1 MSRQQDDSFV
11 ENVQDDLL
19 DDHALAAVPDRAR
32 RSLAQQVIVQIGWN
46 ISVSAFLVGGTIGA
60 GTTLETALI
69 AILLGNLFLSLVAA
83 LIGIVGFRTGL
94 TSYLLSRVVFGTRG
108 SIVVSLL
115 LGVLAMGFI
124 GVLMDS
130 WGTAINALFPAVPWS
145 AVVILF
151 AVAITA
157 TAIFGFRGLARFSML
172 AVPVELAIALLALVR
187 IGSSEG
193 GFGALL
199 ETEPATPISFTVA
212 MGAAIA
218 TWITGAALVSDV
230 TRYARSSRDVVISS
244 IVGFAVGAG
253 VFETVATVSAM
264 KVGDAN
270 LVQVMSGL
278 GLLAPAVVMLVLALW
293 NTADNNLYSSA
304 LAFTNASKMVG
315 VSVPKP
321 VWTVIAAAIAV
332 AVAFAGFA
340 ARFLSWLQIIGL
352 VTPPFAGVVIAHF
365 WVLGRLRRSGA
376 ELLEEAPAVRAEALV
391 AWLAASLVTY
401 FSTWFIDAIVG
412 LVLGGAFY
420 VALTALFAPL
430 RRRAGEAAGTAAAA
444 DGRR

>member
-1 MSRQQDDSFV
+1 MSDHV
-11 ENVQDDLL
+11 VQDTQEDLL
-19 DDHALAAVPDRAR
+19 DDHALAAVPEAAR

-60 GTTLETALI
+60 GTTLETALV
-69 AILLGNLFLSLVAA
+69 AILLGNLFLSLVAS
-83 LIGIVGFRTGL
+83 LVGIIGFRTGL
-94 TSYLLSRVVFGTRG
+94 TSYLLSRAVFGTRG
-108 SIVVSLL
+108 SVLVSLV
-115 LGVLAMGFI
+115 LGILAMGFI

-130 WGTAINALFPAVPWS
+130 WGSAINALFPAVPWS
-145 AVVILF
+145 VVVLLF
-151 AVAITA
+151 AVAITG
-157 TAIFGFRGLARFSML
+157 TAIFGFKGLARFSAL
-172 AVPVELAIALLALVR
+172 AVPVELAIALLALLR
-187 IGSSEG
+187 IGSAEG

-199 ETEPATPISFTVA
+199 DIQPATPIPFTVA

-253 VFETVATVSAM
+253 VFETIATVSAM
-264 KVGDAN
+264 KVGNAN
-270 LVQVMSGL
+270 LVQVMTGL

-304 LAFTNASKMVG
+304 LAFTNASRMVG
-315 VSVPKP
+315 VRVPKP
-321 VWTVIAAAIAV
+321 VWTVIAAVIAV

-340 ARFLSWLQIIGL
+340 DRFLSWLQIIGL
-352 VTPPFAGVVIAHF
+352 VTPPFAGVVITHF

-376 ELLEEAPAVRAEALV
+376 ELLDEAPAVRVEALA

-401 FSTWFIDAIVG
+401 VSTWFIDAIVG
-412 LVLGGAFY
+412 LVLGGVFY
-420 VALTALFAPL
+420 AALTALLAPL
-430 RRRAGEAAGTAAAA
+430 RRRAGTAAGTPAAV
-444 DGRR
+444 DGGGR